1 MYPVQQSFYPNQAQC
16 VNPYLQPQVNAV
28 KIDINNPQAYGGVND
43 KGQVNPL
50 APSPYACP
58 CSQFYAHMSVMD

>member
-28 KIDINNPQAYGGVND
+28 KIDINNPTQR
-43 KGQVNPL
+43 KKLIPL
-50 APSPYACP
+50 LQTEGKNSII
-58 CSQFYAHMSVMD
+58 